1 MYYELD
7 LSEKIIYIVNVDS
20 NVRNLRL
27 ETKFSVYRLY
37 YLLKRN
43 MYNEA
48 CYYDFLI
55 LTLSILC
62 THAYRILD

>member
-7 LSEKIIYIVNVDS
+7 LSEKIIYIVNVDV
-20 NVRNLRL
+20 NVRNSRL
-27 ETKFSVYRLY
+27 ETKFSFYRLY
-37 YLLKRN
+37 YHLKRN

-48 CYYDFLI
+48 CYYDFLV